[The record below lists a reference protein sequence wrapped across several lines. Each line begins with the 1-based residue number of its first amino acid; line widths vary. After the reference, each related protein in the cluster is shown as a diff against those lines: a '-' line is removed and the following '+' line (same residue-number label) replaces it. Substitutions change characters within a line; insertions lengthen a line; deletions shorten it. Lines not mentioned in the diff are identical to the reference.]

1 MGNSNPYS
9 NSERGFLVMRGGG
22 TLANGY
28 YLDGFPMSYP
38 YHLGDQSSVLNNN
51 IIKSFN
57 VYSGAFPVQFGFATG
72 GIIDIKTPDT
82 VAKTSS
88 VLNLNT
94 FLSDVYHQN
103 KISENLYAIVSAR
116 KSYPNLTLLKLYPD
130 GIPQDAK
137 YADYEDYQAKFNW
150 KPGTN
155 HTFNVLLFGAR
166 DKQKY
171 TKAQDDFENSKN
183 EFLVCKERLR
193 VVLLWVWID
202 CLERAA
208 LDTLT
213 IINLGWKLPFPFRII
228 TLRNFLK

>member
-1 MGNSNPYS
+1 
-9 NSERGFLVMRGGG
+9 MRGGG

-88 VLNLNT
+88 VINLNT

-116 KSYPNLTLLKLYPD
+116 KSYPNVTLLKLYPD

-150 KPGTN
+150 KPGP
-155 HTFNVLLFGAR
+155 
-166 DKQKY
+166 
-171 TKAQDDFENSKN
+171 
-183 EFLVCKERLR
+183 
-193 VVLLWVWID
+193 
-202 CLERAA
+202 
-208 LDTLT
+208 
-213 IINLGWKLPFPFRII
+213 IIL
-228 TLRNFLK
+228 